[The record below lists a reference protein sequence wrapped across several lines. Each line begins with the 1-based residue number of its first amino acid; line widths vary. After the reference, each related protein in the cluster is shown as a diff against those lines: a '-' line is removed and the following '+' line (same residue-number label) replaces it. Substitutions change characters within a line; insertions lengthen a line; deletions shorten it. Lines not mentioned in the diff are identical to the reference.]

1 MKTSENITIAVL
13 SISAIILLVALLGS
27 HFVSVQ
33 PALAGM
39 PFSQGDYMICTGAY
53 AAGLDVVYVLQPSAR
68 RLERAVAQPC
78 AAAGPQRARVHRQR
92 RFRPARDAARRLR

>member
-68 RLERAVAQPC
+68 RLNVYAINPTSNAIDLLDSVDIAVALE
-78 AAAGPQRARVHRQR
+78 R
-92 RFRPARDAARRLR
+92 